1 MTCDLLDLWLESQF
15 YDLIWFITWW
25 FDLLLLRLWF
35 TSTWFDLWLVETCF
49 KSLLIFT
56 SREQI
61 LVEWPTLVRVESLS
75 FEADERELLLILAW
89 LDRCTEHLTGV
100 QCIWRKCTKCK
111 HRTFSTCTLNFIDV
125 LLIDLLLQVTWFVT
139 WNIMTC
145 LNWDLICD
153 LLNCQDLICDLE
165 WSWLVAN
172 SGL

>member
-1 MTCDLLDLWLESQF
+1 MW
-15 YDLIWFITWW
+15 
-25 FDLLLLRLWF
+25 LLRLWF

-100 QCIWRKCTKCK
+100 KCIWRKCTKCK
-111 HRTFSTCTLNFIDV
+111 RMNFSTCTLNFIDA
-125 LLIDLLLQVTWFVT
+125 LLFDLVLQVTWFVT
-139 WNIMTC
+139 WTLWLAWIEIWFVTC
-145 LNWDLICD
+145 WIVKIWFETWSGHDL
-153 LLNCQDLICDLE
+153 CQTLDYNTHGTKIWKVVLFIHKY
-165 WSWLVAN
+165 
-172 SGL
+172 